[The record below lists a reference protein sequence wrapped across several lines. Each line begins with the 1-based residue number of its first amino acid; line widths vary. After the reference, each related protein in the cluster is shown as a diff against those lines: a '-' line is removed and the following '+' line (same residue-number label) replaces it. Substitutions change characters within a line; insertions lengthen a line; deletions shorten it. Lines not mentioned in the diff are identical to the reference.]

1 MAVRKPKSAP
11 KPRLSRDRIVAA
23 ALARIEAEGA
33 EALSMRKLAAEL
45 GVDPMSIYYHLPD
58 KQALMLAVFDLVLA
72 ELPLPDP
79 ALPWREALRA
89 VGRQFHRL
97 AIAYPRVFP
106 LLVSSPYGT
115 PRENAVHLA
124 LRDLLLRAGFGPE
137 DCPRVTQ
144 AIYTYAVGVARTA
157 AHGLRLKPTYVPGAE
172 PPRPGPPLT
181 EAEVDFSIDLIIAGI
196 AAVLEGRTSA

>member
-1 MAVRKPKSAP
+1 MAVRKPKPAA

-72 ELPLPDP
+72 ELPLPDTT
-79 ALPWREALRA
+79 LPWQDALRA

-124 LRDLLLRAGFGPE
+124 LRDLLLRAGFGPQ
-137 DCPRVTQ
+137 DCLGVTQ

-157 AHGLRLKPTYVPGAE
+157 AHGLRLKPAYVPGAE
-172 PPRPGPPLT
+172 PPQPGPPLT
-181 EAEVDFSIDLIIAGI
+181 EAEVDFSIELIIAGI
-196 AAVLEGRTSA
+196 AAVLAGRTSA

>member
-1 MAVRKPKSAP
+1 MAASKPRT
-11 KPRLSRDRIVAA
+11 RLSRERIVVA
-23 ALARIEAEGA
+23 ALARLEAEGP

-79 ALPWREALRA
+79 TLPWRDALRA
-89 VGRQFHRL
+89 IGRQFHRL
-97 AIAYPRVFP
+97 AIAHPKVFP
-106 LLVSSPYGT
+106 LLISSPYGT
-115 PRENAVHLA
+115 RREAEVHGA

-137 DCPRVTQ
+137 DCARVTQ

-157 AHGLRLKPTYVPGAE
+157 AHGLRLKPFYEPGVA
-172 PPRPGPPLT
+172 PPPPGPPMT
-181 EAEVDFSIDLIIAGI
+181 EVEVDFSIELLIAGI
-196 AAVLEGRTSA
+196 GAVLEGRQGKA

>member
-1 MAVRKPKSAP
+1 MAARKPKV
-11 KPRLSRDRIVAA
+11 RLSRQRIVAA

-33 EALSMRKLAAEL
+33 DELSMRKLAAEL

-79 ALPWREALRA
+79 ALPWRDGLRGL
-89 VGRQFHRL
+89 GRQFHRL

-115 PRENAVHLA
+115 PREAAVHLA

-137 DCPRVTQ
+137 DCARVTQ

-157 AHGLRLKPTYVPGAE
+157 AHGLRLKPTYVPGGA
-172 PPRPGPPLT
+172 PPASGPPLT
-181 EAEVDFSIDLIIAGI
+181 EAEVDFSIELMIAGI
-196 AAVLEGRTSA
+196 GAVLNQGKG

>member
-1 MAVRKPKSAP
+1 MAARKPKPAP

-124 LRDLLLRAGFGPE
+124 LRDLLLRAGFRPE

-157 AHGLRLKPTYVPGAE
+157 AHGLRLKPDYVPGAE
-172 PPRPGPPLT
+172 PPPPGPPLT

>member
-1 MAVRKPKSAP
+1 MAARKPKSAP

-79 ALPWREALRA
+79 ALPWRQALRA

-157 AHGLRLKPTYVPGAE
+157 AHGLRLKPDYVPGTE
-172 PPRPGPPLT
+172 PPPPGPPLT